1 GRGRRDGAAADGGGR
16 GHDLEPP
23 HPTSEE
29 RPIDQKSG
37 RCHPD
42 RRRRAHPPHHRA
54 AAVHRRAASVRLLQH
69 GELLDPDDRQSL
81 PAACAVSDGEL
92 RQRRGPLQQAAD
104 VRARTRMCRMGRRRA
119 HPPRLAR
126 GTGRGHPGLRH
137 PARDR
142 GGQRLLERGRRSRRV
157 HDHRRDD
164 RVQVPGRS
172 AQPEDHPLDVRGVQP
187 QRDTLAGPS
196 APRGRS
202 AAGGLAQDAG
212 RARLLRALPPG
223 VDQRV
228 AEPAEPEERIMPKK
242 EVIKVELAA
251 ANPNLSP
258 ATRYGGLVFVA
269 GQTGRHPVTGQLGSD
284 IREQTR
290 NVLERI
296 KKVLEAAGTSLDNVL
311 TVTTHLTNRDNLA
324 AYNEEYAKYFPT
336 NKPARTTV
344 TAILNAPELLVEIT
358 VTACMP
364 D

>member
-1 GRGRRDGAAADGGGR
+1 
-16 GHDLEPP
+16 
-23 HPTSEE
+23 
-29 RPIDQKSG
+29 
-37 RCHPD
+37 
-42 RRRRAHPPHHRA
+42 
-54 AAVHRRAASVRLLQH
+54 
-69 GELLDPDDRQSL
+69 
-81 PAACAVSDGEL
+81 
-92 RQRRGPLQQAAD
+92 
-104 VRARTRMCRMGRRRA
+104 
-119 HPPRLAR
+119 
-126 GTGRGHPGLRH
+126 
-137 PARDR
+137 
-142 GGQRLLERGRRSRRV
+142 
-157 HDHRRDD
+157 
-164 RVQVPGRS
+164 
-172 AQPEDHPLDVRGVQP
+172 
-187 QRDTLAGPS
+187 
-196 APRGRS
+196 
-202 AAGGLAQDAG
+202 
-212 RARLLRALPPG
+212 
-223 VDQRV
+223 
-228 AEPAEPEERIMPKK
+228 MPKK